1 MPQDIQP
8 NGLLS
13 QLVGIKAQKQAQDK
27 LNAIQ
32 TYKSILGSEDA
43 TEGMRQ
49 YAGNSMLSLIGQ
61 EFGGGGKGAG
71 AIGGKGGK
79 DGAGNPI
86 VDLFKHV
93 IGKAVS
99 RGGGQ
104 RQQGQQPQPGQQ
116 PPAPDQR
123 FLTREQIDAQK
134 LATQA
139 KIDAARV
146 KLAQDTEAAKNRADQ
161 ESLKESAAGLREVRK
176 QDLKEAGIG
185 PEDPRYQEYLLY
197 GDKAVSLEKKAQAKP
212 AAGKAVQVV
221 GPDGKQFTGFQRQDA
236 DGSMQLYK
244 LGSTA
249 PLDPAQYAEATKEPA
264 AETGSLK
271 QLVEAH
277 EIVDNPGKHSQAEVE
292 AAKDALQNA
301 KLKQQ
306 SLQVNIKNAADTGSE
321 VSDDDLRALAQTAL
335 LTGSDPHIVTRN
347 PALNVRYLKTKG
359 EEILKQGGSRAAAAG
374 LAEYHADK
382 TTLSALTKV
391 QSEMQAALDGTKAE
405 IKRVGVLAQKVPRSS
420 ISKFNSVE
428 QFIDANLT
436 DDPQLAAFREALLAA
451 RYRYNSMISNLRGGG
466 AATNQVRTE
475 TADEILNRFMPSGA
489 MDAALKEMGVGLQ
502 NIMSG
507 MDGAVSRVKNDMR
520 TVGGGATGQTA
531 RPQTKADFDAL
542 ASGTVYID
550 PKDGKQY
557 RKP

>member
-1 MPQDIQP
+1 MPQDVQS

-13 QLVGIKAQKQAQDK
+13 QLVGMKAQKQAQDK
-27 LNAIQ
+27 INAIQ
-32 TYKSILGSEDA
+32 TYKSILDPDSSA

-49 YAGNSMLSLIGQ
+49 YAGNSLLGLVGQ
-61 EFGGGGKGAG
+61 EFGGGKNGGS
-71 AIGGKGGK
+71 GGKG
-79 DGAGNPI
+79 NPV

-93 IGKAVS
+93 IGKAVNA
-99 RGGGQ
+99 GGQ
-104 RQQGQQPQPGQQ
+104 KQQQQQQGQPQQPQQPQQQPAGAPGAGA

-123 FLTREQIDAQK
+123 FLTRDQIEERKA
-134 LATQA
+134 ATQA
-139 KIDAARV
+139 KIDAVRV
-146 KLAQDTEAAKNRADQ
+146 KQAQDIETAKNKADT
-161 ESLKESAAGLREVRK
+161 ESMADNATGVRMVR
-176 QDLKEAGIG
+176 QADLKEAGIA
-185 PEDPRYQEYLLY
+185 PDDPRYQEYMLY
-197 GDKAVSLEKKAQAKP
+197 GDKAVQLEKKPAVKP
-212 AAGKAVQVV
+212 AAGKAVQVI
-221 GPDGKQFTGFQRQDA
+221 GPDGKQFTGFQRQDT

-249 PLDPAQYAEATKEPA
+249 PLDPTQYAEATKEPA

-277 EIVDNPGKHSQAEVE
+277 EILDNPASHTPAEVE
-292 AAKDALQNA
+292 AAKDVLQNA

-306 SLQVNIKNAADTGSE
+306 SLSVNIRNAADTGNE

-347 PALNVRYLKTKG
+347 PALNTRYLKMKG
-359 EEILKQGGSRAAAAG
+359 EEILKQGGARAAASG

-420 ISKFNSVE
+420 VAKFNSIQ
-428 QFIDANLT
+428 QFVDANLT

-489 MDAALKEMGVGLQ
+489 MDAALREMGVGLQ
-502 NIMSG
+502 NIMDG
-507 MDGAVSRVKNDMR
+507 MDGAVTKVKQDIR
-520 TVGGGATGQTA
+520 GGTGGAGGGGAASNTGAAKPKTA
-531 RPQTKADFDAL
+531 DELLKSLGR
-542 ASGTVYID
+542 
-550 PKDGKQY
+550 
-557 RKP
+557 